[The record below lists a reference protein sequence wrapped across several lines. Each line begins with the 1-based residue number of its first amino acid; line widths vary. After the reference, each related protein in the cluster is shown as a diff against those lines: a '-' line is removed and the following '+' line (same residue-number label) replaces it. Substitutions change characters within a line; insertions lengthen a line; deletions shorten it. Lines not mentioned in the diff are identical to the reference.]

1 LHKEAVLL
9 GEKGMTFAKV
19 QNALSVPQ
27 FSKYAITMKLD
38 RQKQERLANITQTM
52 DKKTKM

>member
-1 LHKEAVLL
+1 
-9 GEKGMTFAKV
+9 MTFAKV